1 MLLCLLHPDC
11 RSVSY
16 AGVDSDCMGAS
27 VCPRPL
33 SFSGVPQ
40 ERHYTLDLPHGG
52 AACEQAEAEANATS
66 AEVAAAVGHDTGGG
80 PRVGL
85 GKLCSSI
92 TPAAVGLIPRNR
104 PETTCSSGS
113 HGVWTLAASETSSWP
128 AAVRGCLRRCARCAR
143 CRFITVAPTHSL
155 CMWHQACSMS
165 SSSAEDAGEDAAA
178 IDRAPQRAPQAPP
191 ATAEPPPAS
200 ACGFRSGRVLRHEQL
215 RARSTMAL
223 VFFGKFGSS
232 GRSSAMI
239 SSDNASFALI
249 ERTHAAFRRNLL
261 APNAHVHVDV
271 FAHSWSPE
279 AAEAFGALWG
289 PLLVKAVHEP
299 TLLADSTSAHL
310 AIQVGSQSKPFSQTL
325 PWPWP

>member
-1 MLLCLLHPDC
+1 
-11 RSVSY
+11 
-16 AGVDSDCMGAS
+16 MGAS

-33 SFSGVPQ
+33 SFLDVPQ
-40 ERHYTLDLPHGG
+40 ERHYTLDLRAERHYTSSGR

-66 AEVAAAVGHDTGGG
+66 AEVAAAVGRDTGGG

-104 PETTCSSGS
+104 PEATCSSGS

-143 CRFITVAPTHSL
+143 CRFITVSPTHSL
-155 CMWHQACSMS
+155 CMWHQACSMRN
-165 SSSAEDAGEDAAA
+165 SSSADDAQEDAAA
-178 IDRAPQRAPQAPP
+178 IDSGAPP

-200 ACGFRSGRVLRHEQL
+200 ACGFRSGHVLRHEQL

-223 VFFGKFGSS
+223 VFFGKFSHG
-232 GRSSAMI
+232 GRSKEMI
-239 SSDNASFALI
+239 PSDNASFALI

-299 TLLADSTSAHL
+299 TLMADSTSAHL
-310 AIQVGSQSKPFSQTL
+310 AIQV
-325 PWPWP
+325 